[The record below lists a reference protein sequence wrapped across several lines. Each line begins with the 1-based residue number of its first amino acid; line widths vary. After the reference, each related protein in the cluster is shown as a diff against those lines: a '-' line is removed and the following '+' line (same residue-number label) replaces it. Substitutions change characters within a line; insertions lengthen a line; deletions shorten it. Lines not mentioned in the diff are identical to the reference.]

1 MKQKNAFQSYIV
13 IIVSMCA
20 ALALVAFL
28 TELVMNRAY
37 HRKHYGQ
44 VKDGNLKIET
54 PYYNL
59 NLPENLAD
67 QIYVET
73 GKSQEKIL
81 YRGYLPE
88 SGSHRN
94 LEKNYRLDLYYEDGE
109 THIPVATLELYGY
122 LQDAYSNWIDRWLD
136 MGCFR
141 FWWKDSMLKN
151 YSYLIFCWDDSMEL
165 TQEQTQKVQDLRAQ
179 IQKAA
184 ENIEVRDGEDKVK
197 DLETLSYE
205 PLTPPQRDGM
215 SWTQYRKDQDRKAQ
229 ERAKAEAA
237 KKKAEEEA
245 KKKEEEEARKRASL
259 YRGSTSS
266 SKKKYSHYDDYYA
279 DDPESFYEDNAD
291 DYDSYEEAM
300 DDWLDMYGNDDW

>member
-1 MKQKNAFQSYIV
+1 MKQKNALKSYIV

-37 HRKHYGQ
+37 HRTHYGQ
-44 VKDGNLKIET
+44 VEDGYLRFET
-54 PYYNL
+54 AYYNL
-59 NLPENLAD
+59 NLPESLAD

-73 GKSQEKIL
+73 GESQEKIL

-88 SGSHRN
+88 SGFHN

-109 THIPVATLELYGY
+109 THIPVATLELYAY
-122 LQDAYSNWIDRWLD
+122 LQDAYSDWIDRWLD
-136 MGCFR
+136 MGCFEAY
-141 FWWKDSMLKN
+141 WKDDPIGSD
-151 YSYLIFCWDDSMEL
+151 SYLIFCWDDSMEL
-165 TQEQTQKVQDLRAQ
+165 TKEQTQKVQNLRAQ

-184 ENIEVRDGEDKVK
+184 ENIEVRDGKDKAK
-197 DLETLSYE
+197 ELSSLSYK

-215 SWTQYRKDQDRKAQ
+215 SWTQYRRDRDREAQ
-229 ERAKAEAA
+229 KRAAAEAA
-237 KKKAEEEA
+237 KKKAEEDA

-266 SKKKYSHYDDYYA
+266 SKKKYSQHDDYYA

-291 DYDSYEEAM
+291 DYDSYEDAM
-300 DDWLDMYGNDDW
+300 DDWQDMYGNDDW